1 MNPET
6 TLTTRTTPVALCVL
20 LTIALAALATQPHV
34 VRAGHDGHSQQPAPS
49 VPAPAPPAPDQR
61 ARWNK
66 AYEEGKALLQKDAA
80 PLLVAAVQGR
90 APGTALD
97 LGMGEGP
104 NALHLAA
111 QGWTVTGVDL
121 ADVAVTQAL
130 EKARTRNLTIEAIVS
145 DLDIYHMG
153 TAQWDLITS
162 FYMHAW
168 QRRSPTDVPA
178 RILRALRP
186 GGLLVIEG
194 FADPPNRLGFVP
206 ATLAEAFGQLR
217 ILRNERVVDAAAL
230 YVEEKTPLVR
240 FVAEKPR

>member
-1 MNPET
+1 MD
-6 TLTTRTTPVALCVL
+6 VA
-20 LTIALAALATQPHV
+20 
-34 VRAGHDGHSQQPAPS
+34 RAGDGGRSQQPAP
-49 VPAPAPPAPDQR
+49 PAPAPAAPAPDRR
-61 ARWNK
+61 AFWNK
-66 AYEEGKALLQKDAA
+66 ESDEGKALFQKDAA

-90 APGTALD
+90 
-97 LGMGEGP
+97 
-104 NALHLAA
+104 NAVHLAA

-121 ADVAVTQAL
+121 ADVAVAQAL
-130 EKARTRNLTIEAIVS
+130 EKAHARNLTLEAIVA
-145 DLDIYHMG
+145 DLDAYDMG

-168 QRRSPTDVPA
+168 HRRSTTDVPA
-178 RILRALRP
+178 RILRALKP

-217 ILRNERVVDAAAL
+217 ILRNERVVDTAAW

-240 FVAEKPR
+240 FVAERAR